1 LVVVRSAA
9 IFESIIPDKNP
20 AEYRPA
26 SGLSRMASSG
36 AASLSGGGGDDGGG
50 GAPGGPLEGGGG
62 APAGV
67 LEGGG
72 GAPGA
77 DFEGGGG
84 AAEAAPCDGGGGAAP
99 LVCVGWLAGTVT
111 AFAHDGQANF
121 WPAAVSSTVSSV
133 PQVGHGNFKSI
144 GQVE

>member
-1 LVVVRSAA
+1 MLVREKVVVRSAA
-9 IFESIIPDKNP
+9 ILESIIPDKNP

-26 SGLSRMASSG
+26 SGTSSTASSG
-36 AASLSGGGGDDGGG
+36 DASPGGGDDGGG

-62 APAGV
+62 VPAGV

-72 GAPGA
+72 GA
-77 DFEGGGG
+77 
-84 AAEAAPCDGGGGAAP
+84 AEPRPCDGGGGVAP
-99 LVCVGWLAGTVT
+99 LVRVGWLEGTVT
-111 AFAHDGQANF
+111 AFAQDGQANF